1 MKTTILLFIFSIPLM
16 LSAQVSLG
24 EWAAIKPVTDSSHF
38 NRNACLQSSYS
49 SDLLFWDQELNA
61 TTTQL
66 CYRSLEP
73 SLGEVH
79 VALTEPNVKLT
90 HPKTLDLSAGSS
102 SSDIFVFYQ
111 TNEGADIDLN
121 YFRYQTDGTISEVK
135 KLTDLSG
142 DDINLSIGN
151 SGIVA
156 WENSGKIY
164 VSNFIYETNSFTSP
178 YAIDSVGAHSPVL
191 SSGNVLVYL
200 KPDGGNTTVLSK
212 HIYYYQG
219 TWGIND
225 QTIKTVG
232 GESTGLTTANIFG
245 QSFAM
250 QNKVG
255 SNPSGLI
262 LFTYWLSDIEFRN
275 SPTFNYTQPALA
287 DYMIAVKNSMNYF
300 LAYVS
305 DSLAQDE
312 IFVEAPVGFNPGVQN
327 ISQWPGEDRN
337 PLLFES
343 FPDSYFIRV
352 HLFWESERQGYSTIY
367 YSYFDYIFGGTA
379 ENPKSDNFITAA
391 PCPFDK
397 ETTISFPSS
406 QHADVTIFD
415 LQGRK
420 VRTLSLQSNNN
431 SGLQQATWD
440 GTNQQGS
447 NVPHGSYVVVVNSDN
462 ETHNTIVIKK

>member
-1 MKTTILLFIFSIPLM
+1 MKTTILLFFFSLPLM

-49 SDLLFWDQELNA
+49 SDLLFWEQELNA

-79 VALTEPNVKLT
+79 VALMEPDVKLT
-90 HPKTLDLSAGSS
+90 HPKTLDLSQGSS
-102 SSDIFVFYQ
+102 STDIIVFYQ
-111 TNEGADIDLN
+111 TNEGEDIDLH
-121 YFRYQTDGTISEVK
+121 YFTYKTDGTISESFI
-135 KLTDLSG
+135 LANLPG
-142 DDINLSIGN
+142 DDVNLTISET
-151 SGIVA
+151 SAVA
-156 WENSGKIY
+156 WENNGKVYYSEYIY
-164 VSNFIYETNSFTSP
+164 QNNTYSPPYVVDSAGSN
-178 YAIDSVGAHSPVL
+178 SPVFT
-191 SSGNVLVYL
+191 GYHTLVYL
-200 KPDGGNTTVLSK
+200 KANMDSTDIISIFPVNLFGNWTKYSKSFLGNCSELNTYNGWGGSNLCMKNT
-212 HIYYYQG
+212 IG
-219 TWGIND
+219 T
-225 QTIKTVG
+225 
-232 GESTGLTTANIFG
+232 
-245 QSFAM
+245 
-250 QNKVG
+250 
-255 SNPSGLI
+255 NPSGLI
-262 LFTYWLSDIEFRN
+262 ILDAINFEAEYRN
-275 SPTFNYTQPALA
+275 SPLYNYSQPAIF

-312 IFVEAPVGFNPGVQN
+312 IFAEVPVGFNPGVQN

-337 PLLFES
+337 PQLFES

-352 HLFWESERQGYSTIY
+352 HLFWESDRQGYSTIY

-379 ENPKSDNFITAA
+379 ENPKSDHFITAA
-391 PCPFDK
+391 PCPFDQ
-397 ETTISFPSS
+397 ETVISFQSS
-406 QHADVTIFD
+406 SNADVTIFD

-420 VRTLSLQSNNN
+420 VRTLSTQSNNN
-431 SGLQQATWD
+431 SGLQKATWD

-447 NVPHGSYVVVVNSDN
+447 TVKAGSYIVVVNSDT